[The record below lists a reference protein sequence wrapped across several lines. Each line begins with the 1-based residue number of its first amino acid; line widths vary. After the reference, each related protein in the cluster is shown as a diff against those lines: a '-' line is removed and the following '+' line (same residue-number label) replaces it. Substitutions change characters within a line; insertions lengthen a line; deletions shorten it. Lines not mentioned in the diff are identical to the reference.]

1 MPFDYYNTAENL
13 TGTMI
18 EFGTY
23 TLKYLPPDGSSVDHS
38 IELSISSEANLQQM
52 LEFFESFLR
61 AAGYEFE
68 GKELCLERS
77 APDFSDLPEKW
88 GFSDVSANSVVGG
101 DTVVFGSGLLGGAG
115 NDVIS
120 FGTPQAAYN
129 FETGAK
135 TWDDVITF
143 G

>member
-1 MPFDYYNTAENL
+1 MTKTHYNNTEHL
-13 TGTMI
+13 TSLMY
-18 EFGTY
+18 EFGKY
-23 TLKYLPPDGSSVDHS
+23 SLKYEPPNDAPTNHVV
-38 IELSISSEANLQQM
+38 EMTISSEANIAQM

-77 APDFSDLPEKW
+77 APDFSDVPDKW
-88 GFSDVSANSVVGG
+88 GLSDISANSVVGG
-101 DTVVFGSGLLGGAG
+101 AIAADHWYGAG

-120 FGTPQAAYN
+120 FGAPRAAYN